1 MAHAARLLHCAT
13 RCALLIAGLAI
24 AWPAIAQD
32 WPARNVTIIV
42 PIGAGSATD
51 IMVRVV
57 ADQLGKQLNR
67 TFVVENRTGAGGTI
81 GAGMAARSAPDGY
94 TILAYGAL
102 ATAHALYN
110 KLPYDTLNDFVP
122 VIPFGEQRQLV
133 TVSPTGLYKTL
144 GDLIAAGKTKPG
156 ALNYSTV
163 GFGSASHFSALRI
176 IVAAG
181 IEAQP
186 IPVKGAGE
194 AATEVMAGRVDFS
207 VQTSTSTLGLVRE
220 GQLRAL
226 AVSAHKRVEALPD
239 VPTVIEAGLRPEAVS
254 VFYSGLYLPARTPRE
269 IVEKLHRE
277 TQIALE
283 SAPVRVRF
291 ATLGVDPLPMTLA
304 EFAAFFREDVAA
316 SVALVQAAKLPKQ

>member
-1 MAHAARLLHCAT
+1 MASRARQAALALVLTLVWLLPD
-13 RCALLIAGLAI
+13 
-24 AWPAIAQD
+24 PAAAQD

-51 IMVRVV
+51 TMVRVV

-81 GAGMAARSAPDGY
+81 GAGFAARAAPDGY
-94 TILAYGAL
+94 TVLAYGAL
-102 ATAHALYN
+102 ATAHALYK
-110 KLPYDTLNDFVP
+110 KLPYDTLNDFIP

-133 TVSPTGLYKTL
+133 TVSPTGPYRTL

-156 ALNYSTV
+156 ALNYSSV
-163 GFGSASHFSALRI
+163 GFGSASHFAALRFL
-176 IVAAG
+176 VAAG
-181 IEAQP
+181 IEAQQ

-194 AATEVMAGRVDFS
+194 ATTEIMAGRVDFS
-207 VQTSTSTLGLVRE
+207 VQTSTSTLGLIKA
-220 GQLRAL
+220 GKLRAL

-239 VPTVIEAGLRPEAVS
+239 VPTVIEAGLGPDAVS
-254 VFYSGLYLPARTPRE
+254 AFYSGLYVPARTPPE

-277 TQIALE
+277 TQIALQ
-283 SAPVRVRF
+283 APAVRARF
-291 ATLGVDPLPMTLA
+291 AALGVDPLPMTLA

-316 SVALVQAAKLPKQ
+316 SEALVKAAKLPQQ